1 MLVLVPQETGEEDIG
16 IPAMGVT
23 LEELL
28 ERVATGDRHAFSE
41 LYDGVSARLF
51 GLVRRL
57 VVDSAQSEEVTQ
69 EVFLEIWQSAAR
81 FQPERGSALS
91 WMFTLAHRRAV
102 DRIRSAQASR
112 DRDARIGLRD
122 IPIDVDVVA
131 EAAEIS
137 VEHERVQQALSELTE
152 VQRQAVTLAYYSG
165 FSHSEIADE
174 LSVPIGT
181 VKTRIRD
188 GMIRLRDALGVT
200 A

>member
-1 MLVLVPQETGEEDIG
+1 MLVLVPHEIGEDDIG
-16 IPAMGVT
+16 IPPVVT

-28 ERVATGDRHAFSE
+28 ERIATGDQRAFSE

-57 VVDSAQSEEVTQ
+57 VVDPAQSEEVTQ

-112 DRDARIGLRD
+112 DRDTRIGIRD
-122 IPIDVDVVA
+122 LPIDTDVVS
-131 EAAEIS
+131 EAAELR
-137 VEHERVQQALSELTE
+137 VENERVQRALTELTD
-152 VQRQAVTLAYYSG
+152 VQRQAVSLAYYSG

>member
-1 MLVLVPQETGEEDIG
+1 MLVLVPHEIGEDDIG
-16 IPAMGVT
+16 IPPVVT

-28 ERVATGDRHAFSE
+28 ERVATGDQRAFSE

-57 VVDSAQSEEVTQ
+57 VVDPAQSEEVTQ

-112 DRDARIGLRD
+112 DRDTRIGIRD
-122 IPIDVDVVA
+122 LPIDTDVVS
-131 EAAEIS
+131 EAAELR
-137 VEHERVQQALSELTE
+137 VENERVQRALTELTD
-152 VQRQAVTLAYYSG
+152 VQRQAVSLAYYSG

>member
-1 MLVLVPQETGEEDIG
+1 MRSVKTTSGFRLSSRWKSCWNVSPRETSG
-16 IPAMGVT
+16 
-23 LEELL
+23 
-28 ERVATGDRHAFSE
+28 AFSE

-57 VVDSAQSEEVTQ
+57 VVDPAQSEEVTQ

-112 DRDARIGLRD
+112 DRDTRIGIRD
-122 IPIDVDVVA
+122 LPIDTDVVS
-131 EAAEIS
+131 EAAELR
-137 VEHERVQQALSELTE
+137 VENERVQRALTELTD
-152 VQRQAVTLAYYSG
+152 VQRQAVSLAYYSG

>member
-1 MLVLVPQETGEEDIG
+1 MLVLVPHEIGEDDIG
-16 IPAMGVT
+16 IPVVT

-28 ERVATGDRHAFSE
+28 ERVATGDQRAFSE

-51 GLVRRL
+51 GLIRRL
-57 VVDSAQSEEVTQ
+57 VVDPAQSEEVTQ

-112 DRDARIGLRD
+112 DRDTRIGIRD
-122 IPIDVDVVA
+122 LPIDTDVVS
-131 EAAEIS
+131 EAAELR
-137 VEHERVQQALSELTE
+137 VENERVQRALTELTD
-152 VQRQAVTLAYYSG
+152 VQRQAVSLAYYSG